1 MTIKFQADN
10 DLNQIIVSAVKRR
23 EAEVDFQTA
32 HAAGLHGLSDPEVLV
47 LAARDGRIL
56 VTHDLKTMPG
66 HFAMFTAERD
76 SSGVIMVPQR
86 LSIVEII
93 DDLSLIWSASSAE
106 EWQNRIAS
114 LPL

>member
-10 DLNQIIVSAVKRR
+10 DLNQFIVSVVARR
-23 EAEVDFQTA
+23 QPEVDFQTA
-32 HAAGLHGLSDPEVLV
+32 SMAGLHGLSDPEVLV

-56 VTHDLKTMPG
+56 VTHDLKTMSD
-66 HFAMFTAERD
+66 HFALFIVEQL
-76 SSGVIMVPQR
+76 SPGVIMVPQR
-86 LSIVEII
+86 LPVGESV
-93 DDLSLIWSASSAE
+93 DDLLLIWSASLAE

>member
-10 DLNQIIVSAVKRR
+10 DLNQVIVSAVKRR

-32 HAAGLHGLSDPEVLV
+32 HAAGLHGLSDPEVLA
-47 LAARDGRIL
+47 LAARDGRVL
-56 VTHDLKTMPG
+56 VTHDLKTMPD
-66 HFAMFTAERD
+66 HFAMFIAKQT

-86 LSIVEII
+86 LSVGEVV
-93 DDLSLIWSASSAE
+93 DDLSLIWRASSAK